1 MPVRGDAGEVRGVS
15 EEVTSNCGPRL
26 ISQCRELRTF
36 LNKQDDTMNNYARE
50 WALAGGQPCLAGE
63 KRATYEKENGWHG
76 CQPFLLQVVG
86 GI

>member
-1 MPVRGDAGEVRGVS
+1 
-15 EEVTSNCGPRL
+15 
-26 ISQCRELRTF
+26 
-36 LNKQDDTMNNYARE
+36 MNNYARE